1 MITFSP
7 SSVTQVVETAPLRA
21 SSVRVNSRS
30 LGMHTSPLAK
40 ASKMELGDLAVTDVL
55 VTKSRPL
62 DPSSGSMLVGEPKKS
77 SSSSMRLWW
86 VSMSLLIEL
95 AGEQGKV
102 VTSCSTGIPHVEM
115 RLDRSAELVV
125 DTSSFTSSTSS
136 SSWKRDMVDSLVRSI
151 STSIQLLSM
160 EVVFSM
166 SKWSARVSR
175 RPPCARNVVSMVG
188 LVVVVVVVVYLL
200 LGQGRE

>member
-1 MITFSP
+1 
-7 SSVTQVVETAPLRA
+7 
-21 SSVRVNSRS
+21 
-30 LGMHTSPLAK
+30 
-40 ASKMELGDLAVTDVL
+40 
-55 VTKSRPL
+55 
-62 DPSSGSMLVGEPKKS
+62 
-77 SSSSMRLWW
+77 MRLWW
-86 VSMSLLIEL
+86 VSMSLFMEL
-95 AGEQGKV
+95 EGELG
-102 VTSCSTGIPHVEM
+102 
-115 RLDRSAELVV
+115 LVS
-125 DTSSFTSSTSS
+125 SSFTSSTSS

-188 LVVVVVVVVYLL
+188 SVVGVVVVYLL